1 MKSVRR
7 TLPLFF
13 SALVFA
19 WSTQAQAT
27 NGYFSHGY
35 GTKAK
40 GRGGVS
46 IAIADDSMA
55 AANNPAGFANLGNRF
70 DAGFDAF
77 TPKRGGQRTGGF
89 DFNERSDRNLF
100 VIPDLGFSYRAT
112 RDLTVGVTVYGNG
125 GLNTDY
131 QRGDTANCPTNPPSN
146 TGNPF
151 CGSGPAG
158 VNLEQLVIAP
168 TLAWKI
174 NDQHAVGIS
183 PLLTYQRF
191 YAQGLQLFGQ
201 FGFSRDASKLT
212 NNGTSTSQGIGYRLG
227 YLGKFGG
234 LRVGVSYSPKLDMS
248 EFDEYAGLFAEQ
260 GDFDIPKNYGVGV
273 AYQVTPQLLIG
284 LDVTKV
290 EYSGVASVGNP
301 SGTANAFCANP
312 TLSQGPCLGDSNGP
326 GFGWGDVKT
335 RKLGVE
341 YAATDKLTVRAGFNK
356 GDNPVK
362 SDDVTFNILAP
373 GVVQEHYTLGMS
385 YQLTKWGEVSAH
397 YMRAPSVSVSGNSAF
412 AAFSPGTPRETI
424 DMDQQSLSISFG
436 VAY

>member
-1 MKSVRR
+1 MNTGRSIFYIFVSGFM
-7 TLPLFF
+7 L
-13 SALVFA
+13 ALT
-19 WSTQAQAT
+19 SPAQAT

-77 TPKRGGQRTGGF
+77 TPKRGAQRTGGF

-131 QRGDTANCPTNPPSN
+131 QRGNSANCPTNPPSN

-168 TLAWKI
+168 TLAFKI
-174 NDQHAVGIS
+174 NEQHAVGIS

-201 FGFSRDASKLT
+201 FGFSRDSTKLT
-212 NNGTSTSQGIGYRLG
+212 NNGTSTSQGLGYRLG
-227 YLGKFGG
+227 YLGRFGK
-234 LRVGVSYSPKLDMS
+234 LRVGASISPKLDMS
-248 EFDEYAGLFAEQ
+248 EFDEYSGLFAEQ
-260 GDFDIPKNYGVGV
+260 GDFDIPKNYGIGL
-273 AYQVTPQLLIG
+273 AYQATPKLMIG
-284 LDVTKV
+284 MDVTKV
-290 EYSGVASVGNP
+290 EYSKVASVGNP
-301 SGTANAFCANP
+301 SGTASAFCANP
-312 TLSQGPCLGDSNGP
+312 TLSQGPCLGDNNGP

-335 RKLGVE
+335 YKLGFE
-341 YAATDKLTVRAGFNK
+341 YAATNKLTLRAGINK

-362 SDDVTFNILAP
+362 SEDVTFNILAP
-373 GVVQEHYTLGMS
+373 GVVQEHYTVGMS
-385 YQLTKWGEVSAH
+385 YQLTQWGELSAH
-397 YMRAPSVSVSGNSAF
+397 YMRAPSVAVSGNSAF
-412 AAFSPGTPRETI
+412 AAFSAGTPRERV